1 VREAQALFGKLLTQ
15 DSYLRFGLILFLAG
29 AAETFAR
36 RAGVAQKQLVEL
48 LSIEIENLGASKQHA
63 KGFAANIDEYLLD
76 QRYFD
81 MYAAGRAGALRI
93 SKGTNDDSGLE
104 RAVETWRLPPDADQS
119 AQSHDDGA
127 MPDSKHF
134 DSTPRKGGG
143 EEEPLGFVAVLF
155 TDIVDSTNLQQK
167 NGDKWMMNVV
177 RAHNDIVREA
187 IQRFGGREIKHTGD
201 GIMASFPDV
210 LGAAEASLAMQDGFG
225 RFSEMMPD
233 LAFQVRAGL
242 SAGEPI
248 HESGDIF
255 GTPVNLAARVMSKAG
270 AGEIAVSSIV
280 REMCQGQA
288 MKFQE
293 LGRFELKGFPEPQPI
308 YRLTRPRKRLR
319 DNKTARS
326 TATVPAG

>member
-1 VREAQALFGKLLTQ
+1 
-15 DSYLRFGLILFLAG
+15 
-29 AAETFAR
+29 
-36 RAGVAQKQLVEL
+36 
-48 LSIEIENLGASKQHA
+48 
-63 KGFAANIDEYLLD
+63 
-76 QRYFD
+76 
-81 MYAAGRAGALRI
+81 
-93 SKGTNDDSGLE
+93 
-104 RAVETWRLPPDADQS
+104 
-119 AQSHDDGA
+119 
-127 MPDSKHF
+127 
-134 DSTPRKGGG
+134 
-143 EEEPLGFVAVLF
+143 
-155 TDIVDSTNLQQK
+155 VDSTNLQQK